1 MDSDRTSSVWAVKVA
16 ESDDARFVEPG
27 AIKWFL
33 LQVKGAEE
41 GSQRDDRLMKT
52 TVIHRVN
59 TSGGVA
65 PASEC
70 MLTGDIGKTKFVPY
84 TADYVFYK

>member
-1 MDSDRTSSVWAVKVA
+1 
-16 ESDDARFVEPG
+16 
-27 AIKWFL
+27 
-33 LQVKGAEE
+33 
-41 GSQRDDRLMKT
+41 MKT

-70 MLTGDIGKTKFVPY
+70 MLTGDVGKTKFVPY